1 MLEAVRFENKL
12 ASDVL
17 RARFLFGVK
26 LDINISSAPRSVQR
40 EEAPESFRGQLT
52 LHISLYPKG
61 SFSGEISAIRP

>member
-17 RARFLFGVK
+17 RARFLFGIK

-40 EEAPESFRGQLT
+40 EEAPKAFGVN
-52 LHISLYPKG
+52 
-61 SFSGEISAIRP
+61 